1 MPLEVRIVVIFGE
14 EVARSGLV
22 VGGGGRELLA
32 GGGGGSAF

>member
-22 VGGGGRELLA
+22 VGGGGEGASRWW
-32 GGGGGSAF
+32 